1 MMKILG
7 SLYDSSSNEEKRK
20 IAENHLKKVTEQFP
34 EDVEAW
40 IELAQILEQND
51 LGESLKCY
59 KTATRI
65 LQDKVEAEVPPEILN
80 NVGSLNFRL
89 GKLDE
94 AKQCFETALERA
106 KAESEEDE
114 GYYRQIMVTIR
125 S

>member
-1 MMKILG
+1 MDALQCRMVSIL
-7 SLYDSSSNEEKRK
+7 SCIPKTD
-20 IAENHLKKVTEQFP
+20 Q

-40 IELAQILEQND
+40 IELAQILEQTD
-51 LGESLKCY
+51 LQESWKSY

-89 GKLDE
+89 GKLEE

-106 KAESEEDE
+106 EAESEEDE

-125 S
+125 CRALL